1 MATIAGGAPAQLRQE
16 AEAELCISRLPPEQR
31 RAQLLDPTD
40 GPQRFLTLKRRLQ
53 MLREIGGPR

>member
-1 MATIAGGAPAQLRQE
+1 MATIAGGAAAQLRQE
-16 AEAELCISRLPPEQR
+16 DKAELCISKLPP
-31 RAQLLDPTD
+31 QLLDPTD